1 MRDEKGIAPAAISA
15 GNEAAN
21 ERGAKVKH
29 LLPGRERDAEVARL
43 EAEDSEPK
51 PSRRRAAKE
60 E

>member
-1 MRDEKGIAPAAISA
+1 MRDEKGIAPAALSA

-29 LLPGRERDAEVARL
+29 LPPGPQRDAAVARL
-43 EAEDSEPK
+43 EAEESESK